1 MLQLR
6 RALLAVAFFAPLAG
20 AQSDPAETPERSA
33 LRVLLVGHD
42 PANPRVV
49 FPQLAKPRT
58 HELYRERTAAWHSLL
73 REHFEDVTLVHA
85 AKYRP
90 AMSQRVDVTVFDA
103 QPPLGPGR
111 LSMPLLP
118 SDFDRPA
125 LLIAEN
131 SPGIGEPLGLKL
143 DWL

>member
-6 RALLAVAFFAPLAG
+6 RALLAVAFFAPLSG
-20 AQSDPAETPERSA
+20 AQSDAAEAPERSA

-42 PANPRVV
+42 PANPKVS

-85 AKYRP
+85 ADYEV
-90 AMSQRVDVTVFDA
+90 ALSQRVDVTVFDA
-103 QPPLGPGR
+103 QPPRGQNQISR
-111 LSMPLLP
+111 PLLP
-118 SDFDRPA
+118 RDFDRPA

>member
-1 MLQLR
+1 MLRLQ
-6 RALLAVAFFAPLAG
+6 RALLAAALFAPLAG
-20 AQSDPAETPERSA
+20 AQSDVTTAPERSA
-33 LRVLLVGHD
+33 LHVLLVGHD
-42 PANPRVV
+42 PARPKVP

-85 AKYRP
+85 ADYEV
-90 AMSQRVDVTVFDA
+90 AMSERVDVTVFDA
-103 QPPLGPGR
+103 QPPRGPGGIK
-111 LSMPLLP
+111 PPFLP
-118 SDFDRPA
+118 RDFDRPA